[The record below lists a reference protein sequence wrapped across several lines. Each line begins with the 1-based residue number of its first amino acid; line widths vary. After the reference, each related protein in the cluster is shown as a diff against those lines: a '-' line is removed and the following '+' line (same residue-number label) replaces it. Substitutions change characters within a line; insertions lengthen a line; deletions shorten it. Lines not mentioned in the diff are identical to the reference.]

1 MSAARRLGIASALL
15 VTASAMAQEA
25 PLTPSATQPSPG
37 SWVVR
42 TTARLYTFTG
52 GDAAVERE
60 GFLTEERL
68 RLALGIT
75 KELSVEAN
83 MPFFQASLEDPT
95 PAQVA
100 AAQSA
105 GIEPFDTDPMGLGDL
120 DLTLKLRLWKEDLGP
135 VDTMRVALFA
145 GTEIPTSTAGFGSRS
160 FDPIVGIAST
170 TILGRHGIGT
180 SLSYRFTTDDASEA
194 LLPGDTLAD
203 LVTAQAAYLYRIAPE
218 EFGEAHVGAWYV
230 MAECIAN
237 YETNGDI
244 DIDLAPGLL
253 YEGPRFAFEAG
264 VILPIYRELDH
275 RPETGIGA
283 YIGLRFLF

>member
-1 MSAARRLGIASALL
+1 MRVAIGIGLLITELLITELLITGSAL
-15 VTASAMAQEA
+15 AQEA

-37 SWVVR
+37 SWVLR
-42 TTARLYTFTG
+42 TTARVSTFTG
-52 GDAAVERE
+52 GAAPVERE
-60 GFLTEERL
+60 GFLTEERV
-68 RLALGIT
+68 RLALGLT

-83 MPFFQASLEDPT
+83 MPFYQASLEDPKPGQT
-95 PAQVA
+95 A
-100 AAQSA
+100 
-105 GIEPFDTDPMGLGDL
+105 FDTDPAGLGDL

-145 GTEIPTSTAGFGSRS
+145 GTEIPTATAGFGSRS
-160 FDPIVGIAST
+160 FDPVIGIAST

-180 SLSYRFTTDDASEA
+180 SLSYRFTTDDANDA
-194 LLPGDTLAD
+194 LLPGDSLAD
-203 LVTAQAAYLYRIAPE
+203 LVTAQAAYLFRIAPE
-218 EFGEAHVGAWYV
+218 EYGEAHVGAWYV

-244 DIDLAPGLL
+244 DIDLAPGIL

-264 VILPIYRELDH
+264 VLLPLYRELEH
-275 RPETGIGA
+275 RPETGIGG